1 MMVLIIYGLTTKEI
15 SVKGLLLL
23 LPLLVFIAPVY
34 AAMGQATG
42 TTTVFTDDTGFT
54 VDLPQG
60 WIAND
65 FDNNGAEAQALE
77 DNLGYTKLVTF
88 YRGEDSF
95 PSLGSEVSRCEIST
109 TSDWVQV
116 FRYKN
121 LASKPEFA
129 SIVQSGRAITAS
141 DVFLY
146 HLEEL
151 KRYAD
156 ATGVRFEPDI

>member
-1 MMVLIIYGLTTKEI
+1 MKVLIIYGLTTKEI

-42 TTTVFTDDTGFT
+42 TRTTVFTDDTGFT

-60 WIAND
+60 WVAND

-88 YRGEDSF
+88 YRGKTLFLALAAKSQDARYQ
-95 PSLGSEVSRCEIST
+95 P
-109 TSDWVQV
+109 QV
-116 FRYKN
+116 IGFKY
-121 LASKPEFA
+121 L
-129 SIVQSGRAITAS
+129 
-141 DVFLY
+141 
-146 HLEEL
+146 
-151 KRYAD
+151 
-156 ATGVRFEPDI
+156 DIRT